1 MPVKSL
7 TGIFQFKLPLF
18 LLRENDYGI
27 FNTNVCRPVL
37 INITAAEVVSIGVG
51 AEVLREAELSTQT
64 NTYRRTFYAVV
75 DRVAVYVSIVAESS

>member
-1 MPVKSL
+1 MI
-7 TGIFQFKLPLF
+7 T
-18 LLRENDYGI
+18 GI

-64 NTYRRTFYAVV
+64 NTYRKTFYAVV
-75 DRVAVYVSIVAESS
+75 DRVAVYVSIVVGVVVNVSQFEVRVSA